1 MCGVAAEEDRPVGL
15 WPKARTL
22 GPARQNWGSLVRA
35 QYRPTHE
42 TPATL
47 EVSSSLR
54 PVETTLDLP
63 HGHKMGSCASKSSNE
78 RRGGN
83 AYACFPDSEPTQYRD
98 GWLPSS

>member
-15 WPKARTL
+15 WPKAERL
-22 GPARQNWGSLVRA
+22 GRLDKLGVTGSSPVP
-35 QYRPTHE
+35 PTHE
-42 TPATL
+42 APATL

-54 PVETTLDLP
+54 PVETNP
-63 HGHKMGSCASKSSNE
+63 RPASWAQNGAPA
-78 RRGGN
+78 RRSHRTSDAEV